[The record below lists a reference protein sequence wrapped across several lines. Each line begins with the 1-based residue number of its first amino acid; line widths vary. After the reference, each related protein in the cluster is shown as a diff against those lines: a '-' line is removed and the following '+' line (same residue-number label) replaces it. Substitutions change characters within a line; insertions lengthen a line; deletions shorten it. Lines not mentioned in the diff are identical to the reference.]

1 MDIEGLAGAAYRQ
14 ISESSI
20 LVRPN
25 DVRVGKEVEDRR
37 GWRTTTE
44 NRESKNATTACCDIT
59 DSKDYDEKSCS
70 RAQARAT
77 LRDKHTVK
85 K

>member
-1 MDIEGLAGAAYRQ
+1 MDIEGLVGAAYRQ
-14 ISESSI
+14 ISESS
-20 LVRPN
+20 N
-25 DVRVGKEVEDRR
+25 DVREGKEVEDRR